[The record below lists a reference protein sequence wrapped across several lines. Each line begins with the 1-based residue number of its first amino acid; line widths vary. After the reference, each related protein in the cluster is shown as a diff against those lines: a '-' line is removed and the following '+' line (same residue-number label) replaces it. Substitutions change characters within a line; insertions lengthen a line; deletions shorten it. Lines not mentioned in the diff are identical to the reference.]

1 MPTQSIRQPSIH
13 TTPKMNNRQ
22 LNSLTSMILWLIVAI
37 VMLVTCACH
46 NSKQIQN
53 TESLDLSRINTSALT
68 WILCDTIFGQQLIP
82 VLNGL
87 PISTDVGS
95 MSVGASKNTGFKPT
109 MIDNDTSYP
118 IYPTLVRHTTIK
130 ATGRDTTTMQQKQTN
145 QQSQQ
150 THETQRSWLD
160 IIARLIIA
168 CLVCFLLLHILI
180 KK

>member
-1 MPTQSIRQPSIH
+1 MPTQSIHPPYIL
-13 TTPKMNNRQ
+13 TTRKMNNNQ
-22 LNSLTSMILWLIVAI
+22 LESLTTMILWFIVAI

-46 NSKQIQN
+46 NNKQIQT
-53 TESLDLSRINTSALT
+53 TESLDLSRINTSALS
-68 WILCDTIFGQQLIP
+68 WILYDTIFGQP
-82 VLNGL
+82 ALNGL
-87 PISTDVGS
+87 PISTD
-95 MSVGASKNTGFKPT
+95 GARSNTGIKPA
-109 MIDNDTSYP
+109 MINNGTSNP
-118 IYPTLVRHTTIK
+118 IYPTLIRHTTIK
-130 ATGRDTTTMQQKQTN
+130 ATGRDTTTMQKKQTNQQN

>member
-1 MPTQSIRQPSIH
+1 MPTQSIHPPSIL

-22 LNSLTSMILWLIVAI
+22 LKSLTSMILWFIVAI

-46 NSKQIQN
+46 NNRQIQT
-53 TESLDLSRINTSALT
+53 TESLDLSRINTSALS
-68 WILCDTIFGQQLIP
+68 WILYDTIFGQP
-82 VLNGL
+82 ALNGS
-87 PISTDVGS
+87 PISTDGTGS
-95 MSVGASKNTGFKPT
+95 NTGIKPT
-109 MIDNDTSYP
+109 MIDNGTSYP
-118 IYPTLVRHTTIK
+118 IYPTLIRHTTIK
-130 ATGRDTTTMQQKQTN
+130 ATGRDTTSIQQKQTT

-168 CLVCFLLLHILI
+168 FLICFLVLHLLI